1 MSLRRRV
8 MLINSLVLATIF
20 SLTFVL
26 AIATQRHS
34 LRATKD
40 RELTNIA
47 NITTSAIQDR
57 ESVAAGSAEIISDQS
72 WLTQAMRAG
81 DRAALLH
88 GTQQMF
94 ERMRSIYGASI
105 LQFFTPPAEALLFVE
120 NPNMPIKDF
129 RSTRQMIV
137 SATVHGVSQ
146 RGLELGPAGL
156 AVRGVVPV
164 KDNSSLVGVVEYG
177 WDFQELL
184 KHISTLT
191 DSQLATFVNEDL
203 WEKARQNDVEY
214 TPARDELIDGKR
226 AAYSTDWSLTSV
238 ATTPDVIAPT
248 RDMRTTYRTINGT
261 EYGILTMPLMDYSG
275 RQIGFIVS
283 VRNFSNL
290 NAAFANDM
298 LFTAMR
304 LLFGF
309 ILTLGSVNIVLN
321 SLLLRPISELNEKLR
336 DLAEGKTKTPIAGH
350 RRMDEIG
357 DLYEAAEKLR
367 LKLSSAF
374 GGPSGDL

>member
-20 SLTFVL
+20 GLTFVL

-57 ESVAAGSAEIISDQS
+57 ELVASGAAEIISDQS
-72 WLTQAMRAG
+72 WLAQAMRAG

-88 GTQQMF
+88 GTQRMF

-120 NPNMPIKDF
+120 NPSMPIKDF

-164 KDNSSLVGVVEYG
+164 KDDSSLIGVVEYAG
-177 WDFQELL
+177 DFQELL
-184 KHISTLT
+184 KHISTLS
-191 DSQLATFVNEDL
+191 DSQLAAFINEDL

-214 TPARDELIDGKR
+214 IPARDELLDGKR
-226 AAYSTDWSLTSV
+226 AAYSTDWSLTSN
-238 ATTPDVIAPT
+238 AITPDVIAPT
-248 RDMRTTYRTINGT
+248 SDMRTTYRTINGT

-290 NAAFANDM
+290 NTTFVNEM

-304 LLFGF
+304 LLSGF
-309 ILTLGSVNIVLN
+309 ILTLGAVTIVFN
-321 SLLLRPISELNEKLR
+321 SLLLRPINDLNEKLR
-336 DLAEGKTKTPIAGH
+336 DLAGGKTDTPVAGH
-350 RRMDEIG
+350 GRMDEVG
-357 DLYEAAEKLR
+357 DLYEVAEKIRRKLR
-367 LKLSSAF
+367 SAS
-374 GGPSGDL
+374 GVPSGDL